1 MRLLYTI
8 DDEEIAWTEDI
19 IRSEDIPCYAI
30 LSHTWGKQEVTFDD
44 LRSVGSM
51 RDVEAKN
58 EAIAKKREGWDK
70 IRFCAA
76 QAKRD
81 DIDHFWVDTCCID
94 KANNTELSEA
104 INSMFRWYQRSDRC
118 YVYLPDVEG
127 KPSAEDDMSSSGWR
141 AAFKASR
148 WFTRGW
154 TLQELIAP
162 RSVQFFSAD
171 GSRLGNKESLKQTIH
186 EVTGI
191 PVEALSG
198 GDLSKFDIT
207 ERLSWAQN
215 RHTTR
220 EEDSAYCLL
229 GIVGCHLPLIYGEGK
244 ESALKRL
251 GKEIQGYPESVAGAS
266 ANDIKAHKREQEEKL
281 IQIHS
286 WLSAPDPSTNYRKA
300 HDQRQAGTGLWL
312 LNSGKFKKWKE
323 APASQ
328 LWLYG
333 IPGCGKTILSSTV
346 IEHLLKH
353 CADDVRKVT
362 IYFYF
367 DFNDAQKQDAE
378 LMLRSLLCQLLRHAG
393 VITKDFDALFASSG
407 NGLRYPSVHEFLE
420 VLPEVIRQ
428 FTDVYMVLDAL
439 DECTQRPELMD
450 MLGVMAGWQLDNV
463 HVLMTSRKERNIEKS
478 LKGHMEEDD
487 AVCLQRAVVDE
498 DILRYVQQR
507 LRDDQG
513 LAKWNNDVGIKRE
526 IETALMHGARGISLA
541 KCRNLAMLRK
551 SLATLPQTLDQT
563 YDRVFAAISEQ
574 DRVYAMRILQW
585 LTFSARPL
593 SVEEVAEVVAI
604 DDTRE
609 TVFNRDEVLVD
620 PLEALEICSSLVVVT
635 DDYRVE
641 RQGQVRPGLRI
652 VALAHYSVQEYLVSD
667 RIKQGPAKDF
677 SMQSLECHKAM
688 TKGTLGYLYQFQQP
702 IAEGTF
708 NLYALVRYS
717 AEFWSHH
724 LKSTGDAMEEMSQ
737 SAMHLFSRESPA
749 LITWIRV
756 CDPESFRR
764 EPDLKR
770 GRTDGE
776 GIRTPLYYGALLG
789 LSTITKNLLDQGAE
803 INVPGGNYGNPLQA
817 ASALGYKTVVEL
829 LIKAGADVNA
839 KARLF
844 GNPLQA
850 ASAGG
855 HAGVA
860 KLLIDA
866 GAHINATSAP
876 LGSALDAAL
885 DGGHESTA
893 RLLLE
898 RGANAG
904 LDEQL
909 RGTSTVY
916 IFAGKNVAR
925 LWRFIGQH
933 RF

>member
-1 MRLLYTI
+1 
-8 DDEEIAWTEDI
+8 
-19 IRSEDIPCYAI
+19 
-30 LSHTWGKQEVTFDD
+30 
-44 LRSVGSM
+44 
-51 RDVEAKN
+51 
-58 EAIAKKREGWDK
+58 
-70 IRFCAA
+70 
-76 QAKRD
+76 
-81 DIDHFWVDTCCID
+81 
-94 KANNTELSEA
+94 
-104 INSMFRWYQRSDRC
+104 
-118 YVYLPDVEG
+118 
-127 KPSAEDDMSSSGWR
+127 
-141 AAFKASR
+141 
-148 WFTRGW
+148 
-154 TLQELIAP
+154 
-162 RSVQFFSAD
+162 
-171 GSRLGNKESLKQTIH
+171 
-186 EVTGI
+186 
-191 PVEALSG
+191 
-198 GDLSKFDIT
+198 
-207 ERLSWAQN
+207 
-215 RHTTR
+215 
-220 EEDSAYCLL
+220 
-229 GIVGCHLPLIYGEGK
+229 
-244 ESALKRL
+244 
-251 GKEIQGYPESVAGAS
+251 
-266 ANDIKAHKREQEEKL
+266 
-281 IQIHS
+281 
-286 WLSAPDPSTNYRKA
+286 
-300 HDQRQAGTGLWL
+300 
-312 LNSGKFKKWKE
+312 
-323 APASQ
+323 
-328 LWLYG
+328 
-333 IPGCGKTILSSTV
+333 
-346 IEHLLKH
+346 
-353 CADDVRKVT
+353 
-362 IYFYF
+362 
-367 DFNDAQKQDAE
+367 
-378 LMLRSLLCQLLRHAG
+378 
-393 VITKDFDALFASSG
+393 
-407 NGLRYPSVHEFLE
+407 
-420 VLPEVIRQ
+420 
-428 FTDVYMVLDAL
+428 
-439 DECTQRPELMD
+439 
-450 MLGVMAGWQLDNV
+450 
-463 HVLMTSRKERNIEKS
+463 
-478 LKGHMEEDD
+478 
-487 AVCLQRAVVDE
+487 
-498 DILRYVQQR
+498 
-507 LRDDQG
+507 
-513 LAKWNNDVGIKRE
+513 
-526 IETALMHGARGISLA
+526 
-541 KCRNLAMLRK
+541 MLRK

-609 TVFNRDEVLVD
+609 TVFNRDEVLID

-677 SMQSLECHKAM
+677 SMQSLGCHKAM

-803 INVPGGNYGNPLQA
+803 VNVPGGNYGNPLQA

-829 LIKAGADVNA
+829 LIKAGADFNA

-855 HAGVA
+855 HAEVA

-909 RGTSTVY
+909 RGTVHRAVISPRCTSSLVRMLQDYGASLDSIDVENMTPLHYCVDSNHKTIAMELLDAGVPIDCRIYRSTWLRETKTNNVY
-916 IFAGKNVAR
+916 GDFDLHKRIEPLAVSSSAARGLTPLHFAAFVQNVTMTKFFLEHGADPNALSEDGETPLHLALRRSLIGIGPTDYWSIQELQGIIRDKEGGVFDTLLAHPETSLTARDWRGESPLHCINYLRKDSSARFQKLVAR
-925 LWRFIGQH
+925 GADPSSCNVWQQSPLHLASVAGDHESVRIILSMGVRATWTDDHGRNALHYAARGQDLETIVAILETEEAITVDLITSKDHWGWNVLDHALSGGGSEEATLEWLVDHGANASESNSPWRLPVTNIH
-933 RF
+933 RQRPKCPSGRKTSGSSGSGDQSPESGSDRSYKRRRR